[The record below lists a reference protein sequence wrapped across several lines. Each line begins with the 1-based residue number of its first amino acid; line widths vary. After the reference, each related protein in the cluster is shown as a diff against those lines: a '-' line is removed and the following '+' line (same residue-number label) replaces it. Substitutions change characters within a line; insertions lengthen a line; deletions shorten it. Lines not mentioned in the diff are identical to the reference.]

1 MFKNPLSYQRWFMAA
16 AIYNLVWG
24 VAVIIAPTAPFVL
37 LGLET
42 PNYPSLF
49 QCIGMM
55 VMVFG
60 YGYWLIAKDPE
71 RFAPYVWIGLAGK
84 IFGPIGFLYAA
95 SKGELPWTF
104 GLTIITNDLIW
115 WPVFISFALKVAGHP
130 LKIGRKDPS
139 TAEVR

>member
-1 MFKNPLSYQRWFMAA
+1 MAA